1 MITARVVADSLS
13 PVGKRITTFV
23 LTYPRFIHSEFM
35 THRIFSKNSSSSRAI
50 PVGKMIEAI
59 NCSPAMPEYYGAA
72 QKGMQAAVEML
83 PEQIVEYKR
92 DIDTLRGNALGFADK
107 WKLVAHK
114 QTLNRYLEP
123 WAHITVL
130 CTSTEWGNF
139 FNLRAHREAQP
150 EIRML
155 AVAMLRAG
163 RDSKAMLLGKDEW
176 HMPFGD
182 QMPEDAPLADKL
194 KIATARAARVSYLNF
209 EGSHDPLKDIA
220 LHDQLAASGHWSPF
234 EHCAQALHSAQ
245 IMSGNFRGW
254 GQYRKLF
261 ANEHQRE
268 FNAEKLLAEW
278 EGA

>member
-1 MITARVVADSLS
+1 MITAKVIADSIS
-13 PVGKRITTFV
+13 PANKRITTFV

-35 THRIFSKNSSSSRAI
+35 THRIFSKNASSSRAI
-50 PVGKMIEAI
+50 PVGKMIDAI
-59 NCSPAMPEYYGAA
+59 NLEPAMPEYYGAA
-72 QKGMQAAVEML
+72 QKGMQAAVEMV

-92 DIDTLRGNALGFADK
+92 DIDMLRGVALQFADK
-107 WKLVAHK
+107 WKMFAHK

-130 CTSTEWGNF
+130 CTATEWGNF
-139 FNLRAHREAQP
+139 FNLRAHKDAQP

-155 AVAMLRAG
+155 AVAMLRAMK
-163 RDSKAMLLGKDEW
+163 DSQPQRLKTEEW
-176 HMPFGD
+176 HMPFSD
-182 QMPEDAPLADKL
+182 QMPIGATIPDRL

-209 EGSHDPLKDIA
+209 DGQHDPLKDIA

-234 EHCAQALHSAQ
+234 EHCAQALHSASV
-245 IMSGNFRGW
+245 IVGNFRGW
-254 GQYRKLF
+254 GQYRKMF

-278 EGA
+278 DKA